1 MHWIWFDDSTGAR
14 PRTAPTRY
22 LSFHPT
28 STSPNPKPFPKNN
41 PKQKKKVAPSLGLRR
56 VASSLSFS
64 HRTAFHCHIG
74 AGKLGLGLVV
84 PAILRA
90 GTPFAIIQVRFQL

>member
-1 MHWIWFDDSTGAR
+1 M
-14 PRTAPTRY
+14 
-22 LSFHPT
+22 
-28 STSPNPKPFPKNN
+28 
-41 PKQKKKVAPSLGLRR
+41 RR

-90 GTPFAIIQVRFQL
+90 GTPFAIIQVRLGLGWVGLVGRGLWGDYEEEK